1 MNYYVGIDGGGTK
14 TAFACYNEEKEC
26 VAECILESCHV
37 LQVDRE
43 KAISILKQGLERLA
57 QSLKNDVDVHF
68 YICAGLAG
76 YGKDKELRKRI
87 ESICEESFKNHKYV
101 ICNDG
106 ETALAGAL
114 NGKDGILVIS
124 GTGSIA
130 YSTLQGHTERSGGWG
145 YMLGDEGSA
154 YWIGKKLLQE
164 YTKQCDG
171 RHSRTDLVEF
181 VKNSLKLKDDYDL
194 ISYTANIL
202 KNDRGKIA
210 KLALLVNDLAKKND
224 KAALRIYDEA
234 AREIAEIIHSLSK
247 SFPNKCYVSYIGGV
261 WKAKELII
269 DPLKYYLNENIILEE
284 PKYPPV
290 FGAYLI
296 AYNLFKV

>member
-101 ICNDG
+101 I
-106 ETALAGAL
+106 
-114 NGKDGILVIS
+114 
-124 GTGSIA
+124 
-130 YSTLQGHTERSGGWG
+130 
-145 YMLGDEGSA
+145 
-154 YWIGKKLLQE
+154 
-164 YTKQCDG
+164 
-171 RHSRTDLVEF
+171 
-181 VKNSLKLKDDYDL
+181 
-194 ISYTANIL
+194 
-202 KNDRGKIA
+202 
-210 KLALLVNDLAKKND
+210 
-224 KAALRIYDEA
+224 
-234 AREIAEIIHSLSK
+234 
-247 SFPNKCYVSYIGGV
+247 
-261 WKAKELII
+261 WKR
-269 DPLKYYLNENIILEE
+269 
-284 PKYPPV
+284 
-290 FGAYLI
+290 FR
-296 AYNLFKV
+296 